1 MIDIIFKIN
10 GRVVRANQ
18 VGNARE
24 EEALKTIENEI
35 KKKVGNLHDY
45 QTDERL
51 KILVKGR
58 DLNDLTLEISGS
70 KQLVEQAIKALQ

>member
-10 GRVVRANQ
+10 GRVIRPNQ

-35 KKKVGNLHDY
+35 TKKVGNLHDP

-58 DLNDLTLEISGS
+58 DLNDLTLEVSGS
-70 KQLVEQAIKALQ
+70 EELVEQAIKALQ

>member
-1 MIDIIFKIN
+1 MIDITFKIN
-10 GRVVRANQ
+10 GRVIRPNQ

-35 KKKVGNLHDY
+35 TKKVGNLHDS

-58 DLNDLTLEISGS
+58 DINDLTLEISGS
-70 KQLVEQAIKALQ
+70 EQLVEQAIKALQ

>member
-10 GRVVRANQ
+10 GRVVRPNQ

-24 EEALKTIENEI
+24 EEELKKIENEMT
-35 KKKVGNLHDY
+35 KNVGNLHDP

-58 DLNDLTLEISGS
+58 DLNDLTLEVSGS
-70 KQLVEQAIKALQ
+70 EELVEQAIKALQ